1 MLLIVIKS
9 LKKMLSEKEIN
20 ELKVKVL
27 IEAPLLYPEWRK
39 GQAYFNYLYQLHP
52 DVADEIKADY
62 KTEDEY
68 LEYLFSLIYNLENK
82 LGNLLDSSSDENK

>member
-9 LKKMLSEKEIN
+9 LKKMLSKEEIN

-27 IEAPLLYPEWRK
+27 IEAPLLYPKWRK

-52 DVADEIKADY
+52 DVAYEIRE
-62 KTEDEY
+62 TEYDP
-68 LEYLFSLIYNLENK
+68 FYNDSRIEKFLNK
-82 LGNLLDSSSDENK
+82 ISE

>member
-27 IEAPLLYPEWRK
+27 IEAPLLYPEWRE

-52 DVADEIKADY
+52 NVANEIRE
-62 KTEDEY
+62 TEYDP
-68 LEYLFSLIYNLENK
+68 FYNDSRIDKFLNK
-82 LGNLLDSSSDENK
+82 ISE

>member
-27 IEAPLLYPEWRK
+27 IEAPLLYPKWRK

-52 DVADEIKADY
+52 DVANEIRE
-62 KTEDEY
+62 TEYDP
-68 LEYLFSLIYNLENK
+68 FYNDSRIDKFLNK
-82 LGNLLDSSSDENK
+82 ISE

>member
-27 IEAPLLYPEWRK
+27 IEAPLLYPKLRK

-52 DVADEIKADY
+52 DVADEIRG
-62 KTEDEY
+62 TEFDP
-68 LEYLFSLIYNLENK
+68 FYNDSRIEKFLNK
-82 LGNLLDSSSDENK
+82 ISE

>member
-52 DVADEIKADY
+52 NVASEIRE
-62 KTEDEY
+62 TEYDP
-68 LEYLFSLIYNLENK
+68 FYNDSRIEKFLNK
-82 LGNLLDSSSDENK
+82 ISE

>member
-39 GQAYFNYLYQLHP
+39 GQAYFNYLYQLYP
-52 DVADEIKADY
+52 DVADKIRGTEFDPFYADHKKNPDEEINKFLDY
-62 KTEDEY
+62 ISK
-68 LEYLFSLIYNLENK
+68 N
-82 LGNLLDSSSDENK
+82 

>member
-52 DVADEIKADY
+52 DVADEIRE
-62 KTEDEY
+62 TEYDP
-68 LEYLFSLIYNLENK
+68 FYNDSRIEKFLNK
-82 LGNLLDSSSDENK
+82 ISE

>member
-27 IEAPLLYPEWRK
+27 IEAPLLFPSWRK

-52 DVADEIKADY
+52 DVADEIRG
-62 KTEDEY
+62 TEYDPFY
-68 LEYLFSLIYNLENK
+68 LNSRIEKFLNK
-82 LGNLLDSSSDENK
+82 ISE

>member
-1 MLLIVIKS
+1 MFLIVIKS

-52 DVADEIKADY
+52 DVADKIRGTEFDPFYADHKKNPDEEINKFLDY
-62 KTEDEY
+62 ISK
-68 LEYLFSLIYNLENK
+68 N
-82 LGNLLDSSSDENK
+82 

>member
-1 MLLIVIKS
+1 
-9 LKKMLSEKEIN
+9 MLSEKEIN

-52 DVADEIKADY
+52 DVADEIRGTEYDPFYADH
-62 KTEDEY
+62 KKDPEKEINKF
-68 LEYLFSLIYNLENK
+68 LEYISKN
-82 LGNLLDSSSDENK
+82 